1 LGKTNERNSII
12 RRGVDVQ
19 KYAVLSEK
27 EISRNGFSEDE
38 RVVHVV
44 VVFRKSSG
52 SIHG

>member
-1 LGKTNERNSII
+1 LGKTKRSIRI

-19 KYAVLSEK
+19 QYSESEE